1 MKQSSLHTIVVDF
14 GPAVPNFQQ
23 HFTDPKRAGEALR
36 VLISKMTKTAGGCI
50 EGLQMWHRGAM
61 ISSYRAN
68 PPKPVWIPPRD
79 ADGIRRIP
87 EAGIRGKQPKR
98 LPATAPASPK
108 FKIVL

>member
-1 MKQSSLHTIVVDF
+1 MSKPSSLHTIVVDF
-14 GPAVPNFQQ
+14 GPNVPNFQQ

-36 VLISKMTKTAGGCI
+36 TLISKMTKSAGTCI

-68 PPKPVWIPPRD
+68 PPKPVWIPPKD
-79 ADGIRRIP
+79 ADGVRRIP
-87 EAGIRGKQPKR
+87 ERGLKAPKR
-98 LPATAPASPK
+98 LPSTVPVASPK